1 LNRFDVLQTALLSY
15 GSEHLTAPD
24 SSLQSSRPDTTQAE
38 EDWLIRYVNQVVY
51 AQPEGP
57 LQAGSAVGCVL
68 GWLMHRG
75 CTGAAPFC
83 SVSLLT
89 LPRLHITLY

>member
-1 LNRFDVLQTALLSY
+1 MTS
-15 GSEHLTAPD
+15 
-24 SSLQSSRPDTTQAE
+24 
-38 EDWLIRYVNQVVY
+38 YVNQVVY

-75 CTGAAPFC
+75 CTGAAAYC